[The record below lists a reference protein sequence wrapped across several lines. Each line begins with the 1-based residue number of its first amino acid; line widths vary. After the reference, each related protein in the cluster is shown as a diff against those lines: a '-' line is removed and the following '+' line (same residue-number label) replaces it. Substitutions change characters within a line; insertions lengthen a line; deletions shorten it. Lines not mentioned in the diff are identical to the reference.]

1 MPNCGNRFV
10 SRNPY
15 HSCATHTLATPF
27 AGEPPRIRD
36 LFAAQRKARRGLRA
50 RQARALPRPRVVHGA
65 VRFAVAVPKIRWLEV
80 GVWLRRR
87 VERPLFHRIE
97 TISPDVHCHVARI
110 TEPEQIDALASL
122 LCEAYAVGAQEPG

>member
-1 MPNCGNRFV
+1 M
-10 SRNPY
+10 
-15 HSCATHTLATPF
+15 
-27 AGEPPRIRD
+27 
-36 LFAAQRKARRGLRA
+36 
-50 RQARALPRPRVVHGA
+50 
-65 VRFAVAVPKIRWLEV
+65 

-97 TISPDVHCHVARI
+97 TISPDVHGHVARI

>member
-1 MPNCGNRFV
+1 MRR
-10 SRNPY
+10 SRESRPASATSSQRSARPVEAWGPVKLVPY
-15 HSCATHTLATPF
+15 H
-27 AGEPPRIRD
+27 D
-36 LFAAQRKARRGLRA
+36 
-50 RQARALPRPRVVHGA
+50 RVSFMVR

-97 TISPDVHCHVARI
+97 TISPDVHWRVARI

-122 LCEAYAVGAQEPG
+122 LCEAYAVGAQESG